1 MLGVKSVDKQYYW
14 IFNSNLIWDNSFQ
27 LTAVDKEIPDIWEN
41 SQNTEPHSW
50 SGQFFNCQ
58 DLSSWMVNILFAW
71 ETVAQV
77 AVFLAI
83 FFLAGSD
90 WA

>member
-1 MLGVKSVDKQYYW
+1 MLGVKSVDKQFYW

-27 LTAVDKEIPDIWEN
+27 LTTVDKEIPDILEN

-50 SGQFFNCQ
+50 NGQFFNCQ
-58 DLSSWMVNILFAW
+58 DLSSWMVIILFAW

-83 FFLAGSD
+83 FFFF
-90 WA
+90 